1 MAETTRTTGTVLD
14 RIVADR
20 RARIVEDR
28 AARDEAALRDRV
40 ASMSA
45 LGPQVSFVDRIRTG
59 RLASPAGARLRLIAE
74 IKRASPS
81 KGLFDANLD
90 AGKQALAYASAGA
103 SAISVLTEPDHFQGT
118 VADLEAARRA
128 VAGDADRPAL
138 LRKEFVFDPYQ
149 VLEARAFGA
158 DALLL
163 ITMMLEPSALAD
175 LIALVRSHEMEPLVE
190 VHDEDELRVALD
202 AGARVIGVNN
212 RDLRTFVEDLGTTER
227 VAALVPPE
235 ITLVAESSIK
245 VAADA
250 ERMAAAGA
258 HALLVGEALVLSGDI
273 ASKARELMLVSS
285 DEARDTRAARSGPAG
300 HEGARA

>member
-1 MAETTRTTGTVLD
+1 MAERARTTGTVLD
-14 RIVADR
+14 RIVTDR
-20 RARIVEDR
+20 RVRLVEDR
-28 AARDEAALRDRV
+28 AARDEAALRERV
-40 ASMSA
+40 EAMRA
-45 LGPQVSFVDRIRTG
+45 LGPQVSFVDRIRKG
-59 RLASPAGARLRLIAE
+59 RLATPQGARLRLIAE

-90 AGKQALAYASAGA
+90 AGKQALAYAAAGA
-103 SAISVLTEPDHFQGT
+103 AAISVLTEPDHFQGT

-128 VAGDADRPAL
+128 VGADADRPAI

-163 ITMMLEPSALAD
+163 ITMLLEPAALTE
-175 LIALVRSHEMEPLVE
+175 LIALVRATEMEPLIE
-190 VHDEDELRVALD
+190 VHDEEELRVALD
-202 AGARVIGVNN
+202 CGAKVIGVNN
-212 RDLRTFVEDLGTTER
+212 RDLRTFVEDLGVTER
-227 VAALVPPE
+227 LAALVPGDV
-235 ITLVAESSIK
+235 TLVAESSIK

-273 ASKARELMLVSS
+273 TAKARELMLVGT
-285 DEARDTRAARSGPAG
+285 EART
-300 HEGARA
+300 

>member
-1 MAETTRTTGTVLD
+1 MTDRARTTGTVLD

-20 RARIVEDR
+20 RARLLEDR
-28 AARDEAALRDRV
+28 AACDEAALRERV
-40 ASMSA
+40 AAMEA
-45 LGPQVSFVDRIRTG
+45 FGPRVSFIDRIRNG
-59 RLASPAGARLRLIAE
+59 RVAAPEGARLRLIAE

-90 AGKQALAYASAGA
+90 AGKQALAYAAAGA
-103 SAISVLTEPDHFQGT
+103 SAISVLTEPDHFRGT

-128 VAGDADRPAL
+128 LGADADRPAL

-202 AGARVIGVNN
+202 CGARVIGVNN
-212 RDLRTFVEDLGTTER
+212 RDLRTFVEDLGVTER
-227 VAALVPPE
+227 VAALVRSLGVD

-245 VAADA
+245 TAADA
-250 ERMAAAGA
+250 RRMAEAGA
-258 HALLVGEALVLSGDI
+258 HALLVGEALVLSGDVT
-273 ASKARELMLVSS
+273 AKARELMLVGV
-285 DEARDTRAARSGPAG
+285 E
-300 HEGARA
+300 EGAAP

>member
-20 RARIVEDR
+20 RLRIVEDR
-28 AARDEAALRDRV
+28 AAHDEAALRDRI
-40 ASMSA
+40 ASFGA
-45 LGPQVSFVDRIRTG
+45 QVSFVDRLQHG
-59 RLASPAGARLRLIAE
+59 RCATPEGARLRLIAE

-103 SAISVLTEPDHFQGT
+103 AAISVLTEPDHFQGT

-128 VAGDADRPAL
+128 VRGDADRPAL

-163 ITMMLEPSALAD
+163 ITMMLEPAALTD
-175 LIALVRSHEMEPLVE
+175 LIGLVRSHEMEPLVE

-212 RDLRTFVEDLGTTER
+212 RDLRTFVEDLGVTER
-227 VAALVPPE
+227 LAALVPAGV
-235 ITLVAESSIK
+235 TLVAESAIK

-250 ERMAAAGA
+250 RRMAEAGA
-258 HALLVGEALVLSGDI
+258 HAVLVGEALVLSGDI
-273 ASKARELMLVSS
+273 TAKARELMLVEV
-285 DEARDTRAARSGPAG
+285 EARS
-300 HEGARA
+300 

>member
-1 MAETTRTTGTVLD
+1 MARTTGTVLD

-20 RARIVEDR
+20 RVRLVEDR

-40 ASMSA
+40 EAMRA
-45 LGPQVSFVDRIRTG
+45 LGPQVSFVDRIRNG
-59 RLASPAGARLRLIAE
+59 RLATPQGARLRLIAE

-81 KGLFDANLD
+81 KGLFGANLD
-90 AGKQALAYASAGA
+90 AGKQAMAYAAAGA
-103 SAISVLTEPDHFQGT
+103 AAISVLTEPDHFQGT

-128 VAGDADRPAL
+128 VGGDADRPAL

-163 ITMMLEPSALAD
+163 ITMLLDPAALTE
-175 LIALVRSHEMEPLVE
+175 LIALVRSTEMEPLVE
-190 VHDEDELRVALD
+190 VHDEGELRVALD
-202 AGARVIGVNN
+202 CGAKVIGVNN
-212 RDLRTFVEDLGTTER
+212 RDLRTFVEDLGVTER
-227 VAALVPPE
+227 LAALVPPDV
-235 ITLVAESSIK
+235 TLVAESSIK

-273 ASKARELMLVSS
+273 TAKARELMLVSTEKS
-285 DEARDTRAARSGPAG
+285 VTS
-300 HEGARA
+300 

>member
-1 MAETTRTTGTVLD
+1 MGEPPRSMARTTGTVLD

-20 RARIVEDR
+20 RVRLVEDR

-40 ASMSA
+40 EAMRA
-45 LGPQVSFVDRIRTG
+45 LGPQVSFVDRIRNG
-59 RLASPAGARLRLIAE
+59 RIAIPQGARLRLIAE

-90 AGKQALAYASAGA
+90 AGKQALAYAAAGA
-103 SAISVLTEPDHFQGT
+103 AAISVLTEPDHFQGT

-128 VAGDADRPAL
+128 VGADADRPAL

-163 ITMMLEPSALAD
+163 ITMLLEPAALTE
-175 LIALVRSHEMEPLVE
+175 LIALVRATEMEPLVE
-190 VHDEDELRVALD
+190 VHDEEELRVALD
-202 AGARVIGVNN
+202 CGAQVIGVNN
-212 RDLRTFVEDLGTTER
+212 RDLRTFVEDLGVTER
-227 VAALVPPE
+227 LAALVPADV
-235 ITLVAESSIK
+235 TLVAESSIK

-273 ASKARELMLVSS
+273 TAKARELMLVGTEKSVT
-285 DEARDTRAARSGPAG
+285 A
-300 HEGARA
+300 